1 MVEPNIADRTSQ
13 IAHLQT
19 DLFLDGKFVPSVSGK
34 RFATINPATGETL
47 ADVAQAGREDL
58 DRAVAGARAAFESGP
73 WAAMKP
79 RQRGKILLRAAER
92 LASRAEELGRIE
104 TLDNGK
110 PVFESVK
117 IDMPAAAECL
127 AYFGESADKLYGET
141 HAGRPDAMLL
151 TLREPI
157 GVVGAIT
164 PWNFPLLQAM
174 WKIAPALAL
183 GNTVVLKP
191 ASATPLTAL
200 LFAELLAEAGLPPGA
215 FQVVPGPGA
224 EIGQAMA
231 EHPGIDKIS
240 FTGETATGRAILR
253 AAAGTVKRVSMELG
267 GKSPNVVFADA
278 DLDAAARGA
287 INAIFYGK
295 GELCSAGSRLLVEES
310 AHDALVE
317 RVVDRAKKMVPGD
330 PLDPKTRLGAL
341 VSEKQRDAVAGYVA
355 RGEKEGAR
363 LVAGGKRASVGGKGA
378 FFEAT
383 VFDGVSP
390 DMAIAREEIFGP
402 VLATLTFRDE
412 ADAIAIGNAT
422 IYGLAAAVW
431 SKDVKKARRAA
442 KALKAGTVWVNTYNL
457 YDPGLPFGGYKQS
470 GFGRERGT
478 EALHEYTETKS
489 VWIDLT

>member
-1 MVEPNIADRTSQ
+1 MAIEAIPTLKS
-13 IAHLQT
+13 
-19 DLFLDGKFVPSVSGK
+19 DLFINGEFVPSASGK
-34 RFATINPATGETL
+34 RFPTVNPATGETL
-47 ADVAQAGREDL
+47 AEIAEAGPEDL
-58 DRAVAGARAAFESGP
+58 DRAVASARGAFESGP
-73 WAAMKP
+73 WAEMKP
-79 RQRGKILLRAAER
+79 RQRGRILLRAAER
-92 LASRAEELGRIE
+92 LQSRAEEIGRVE

-110 PVFESVK
+110 PIFESVK

-127 AYFGESADKLYGET
+127 SYFGESADKIYGDT
-141 HAGRPDAMLL
+141 HPARPDAMLL
-151 TLREPI
+151 TLREPV

-200 LFAELLAEAGLPPGA
+200 LFAEILAEAGLPPGA
-215 FQVVPGPGA
+215 FHVVPGPGA
-224 EIGQAMA
+224 RIGQAMA

-240 FTGETATGRAILR
+240 FTGETATGKAILR

-278 DLDAAARGA
+278 DLEAASKGA

-310 AHDALVE
+310 AHDALME
-317 RVVDRAKKMVPGD
+317 MVVARAKKMAPGD
-330 PLDPKTRLGAL
+330 PLDPKTRLGSL
-341 VSEKQRDAVAGYVA
+341 VSEKQRENVA
-355 RGEKEGAR
+355 RYVDLGRREGAR
-363 LVAGGKRASVGGKGA
+363 LVAGGNPVSIQGKGA

-390 DMAIAREEIFGP
+390 AMTIAREEIFGP
-402 VLATLTFRDE
+402 VLSALTFRDE
-412 ADAIAIGNAT
+412 AEAVAVGNST

-431 SKDVKKARRAA
+431 TRDGKKALRTA
-442 KALKAGTVWVNTYNL
+442 KALKAGTVWVNAYNL
-457 YDPGLPFGGYKQS
+457 YDPGLPFGGFKES
-470 GFGRERGT
+470 GFGRERGHS
-478 EALHEYTETKS
+478 ALEEYTQVKS
-489 VWIDLT
+489 VWIDLS

>member
-1 MVEPNIADRTSQ
+1 MATETATTR
-13 IAHLQT
+13 LQT
-19 DLFLDGKFVPSVSGK
+19 DLFIDGKFVPSASGK
-34 RFATINPATGETL
+34 RFATTNPATGDTL
-47 ADVAQAGREDL
+47 AEVAEAGKEDL
-58 DRAVAGARAAFESGP
+58 DRAVAAARRAFESGP
-73 WAAMKP
+73 WAQMKP
-79 RQRGKILLRAAER
+79 RQRGRILMRAAER
-92 LASRAEELGRIE
+92 LQSRADEIGRVE

-110 PVFESVK
+110 PIIEATK

-141 HAGRPDAMLL
+141 HPGRPDAMLL
-151 TLREPI
+151 TLREPV

-183 GNTVVLKP
+183 GNTLVLKP

-200 LFAELLAEAGLPPGA
+200 LFAEILAEAGLPPGA
-215 FQVVPGPGA
+215 LNVVPGPGA
-224 EIGQAMA
+224 AVGQAMA
-231 EHPGIDKIS
+231 EHPDIDKIS
-240 FTGETATGRAILR
+240 FTGETETGKAILR

-310 AHDALVE
+310 AHDALMAKVVE
-317 RVVDRAKKMVPGD
+317 RARKMAPGN
-330 PLDPKTRLGAL
+330 PLEPTTRLGSL
-341 VSEKQRDAVAGYVA
+341 VSEKQRDNVA
-355 RGEKEGAR
+355 RYVEAGVREGAR
-363 LVAGGKRASVGGKGA
+363 LVAGGNPVSIDGKGA

-390 DMAIAREEIFGP
+390 GMTIAREEIFGP

-412 ADAIAIGNAT
+412 TEAVSVGNST

-431 SKDVKKARRAA
+431 TRDVKKALRTA
-442 KALKAGTVWVNTYNL
+442 KALKAGTVWVNAYNL
-457 YDPGLPFGGYKQS
+457 YDPGLPFGGFKQS
-470 GFGRERGT
+470 GFGRERGR
-478 EALHEYTETKS
+478 EALEEYTQVKS

>member
-1 MVEPNIADRTSQ
+1 MSIEAIPALKTE
-13 IAHLQT
+13 
-19 DLFLDGKFVPSVSGK
+19 LFIGGDFSPSASGK
-34 RFATINPATGETL
+34 RFPTVNPATGEVI
-47 ADVAQAGREDL
+47 AEVAEAGSEDL
-58 DRAVAGARAAFESGP
+58 DRAVAAARQAFETGP
-73 WAAMKP
+73 WASMKP

-92 LASRAEELGRIE
+92 LQSRAEEFGRIE

-110 PVFESVK
+110 PIFEASK

-127 AYFGESADKLYGET
+127 AYFGEYADKLYGDT
-141 HAGRPDAMLL
+141 HSGRPDAMLL

-174 WKIAPALAL
+174 WKIAPALAM

-191 ASATPLTAL
+191 ASVTPLTAL

-215 FQVVPGPGA
+215 FNVVPGPGA
-224 EIGQAMA
+224 VIGRAMA

-240 FTGETATGRAILR
+240 FTGETETGKAILR

-278 DLDAAARGA
+278 DVEAAARGA

-295 GELCSAGSRLLVEES
+295 GELCSAGSRLLVEEPV
-310 AHDALVE
+310 HDALMEKVVE
-317 RVVDRAKKMVPGD
+317 RAKKMVPAD
-330 PLDPKTRLGAL
+330 PLDPKTRLGSL
-341 VSEKQRDAVAGYVA
+341 VSEKQRENVSRYVESG
-355 RGEKEGAR
+355 RKEGAK
-363 LVAGGKRASVGGKGA
+363 LVAGGNPASVGGRGA

-390 DMAIAREEIFGP
+390 AMTIAREEIFGP
-402 VLATLTFRDE
+402 VLAVLTFRGE
-412 ADAIAIGNAT
+412 AEAVSVGNST

-431 SKDVKKARRAA
+431 SRDIKKAMRTA
-442 KALKAGTVWVNTYNL
+442 KALKAGTVWINTYNL
-457 YDPGLPFGGYKQS
+457 YDPGLPFGGYRQS
-470 GFGRERGT
+470 GFGRERGHD
-478 EALHEYTETKS
+478 ALREYTQVKS
-489 VWIDLT
+489 IWVDLT